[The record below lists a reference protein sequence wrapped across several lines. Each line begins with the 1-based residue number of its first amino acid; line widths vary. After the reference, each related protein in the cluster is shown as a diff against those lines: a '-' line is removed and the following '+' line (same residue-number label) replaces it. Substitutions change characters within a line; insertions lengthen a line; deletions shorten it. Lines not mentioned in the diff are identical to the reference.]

1 MAVYFLILE
10 VAMENKTYLSKD
22 MESAT
27 KPDKLTQKVKVS
39 LDGIKQPS
47 CSESFAKRATCQRRS

>member
-1 MAVYFLILE
+1 
-10 VAMENKTYLSKD
+10 MENKTYLSKG